1 MPALTGTD
9 YLALATRPPGG
20 NDRAMSEHHPP
31 EEVIRHYRDEI
42 DEGQRLTR
50 GLGQL
55 ELVRTREIVRRHL
68 ADDELRILDVGGGT
82 GVHAAWLADDGHRV
96 HVVDPVAAQVAQVLD
111 SPGARAG
118 RITAEVGD
126 ARQLVFEEGSF
137 DAVLMLGPLYHL
149 TERGDRLA
157 ALGEARRIVRPG
169 GPVFAAAI
177 SRFASLFDGLARG
190 FLFEPGFQDIVER
203 DLRDGQH
210 RNPTGHPHWFT
221 TAYFHHP
228 DGLGEEL
235 NASGLRV
242 REVLGV
248 EGLAGWLGHLAARWH
263 DPAARESILRSA
275 RAVEAEP
282 CLSGLSA
289 HLLGVAARQA

>member
-1 MPALTGTD
+1 
-9 YLALATRPPGG
+9 
-20 NDRAMSEHHPP
+20 MSEHHPP

-42 DEGQRLTR
+42 DESERLTR

-68 ADDELRILDVGGGT
+68 PDEPLRILDVGGAT
-82 GVHAAWLADDGHRV
+82 GVHAAWLAADGHRV
-96 HVVDPVAAQVAQVLD
+96 HVIDPVAAQVARVLE

-126 ARQLVFEEGSF
+126 ARRLAFEEGSF

-149 TERGDRLA
+149 TERADRLT
-157 ALGEARRIVRPG
+157 ALGEARRFVKPG

-190 FLFEPGFQDIVER
+190 FLFEPGFPDIVER

-228 DGLGEEL
+228 DELEEEL
-235 NASGLRV
+235 GASGLHV
-242 REVLGV
+242 REVAGV
-248 EGLAGWLGHLAARWH
+248 EGLAGWLEHLASRWP
-263 DPAARESILRSA
+263 DPAAREAILRSA
-275 RAVEAEP
+275 RAVEAEAS
-282 CLSGLSA
+282 LRGLSA
-289 HLLGVAARQA
+289 HLLGVAARPA